1 MNSFIEKIKIVMRPM
16 VYSFR
21 TFVRLIF
28 ALIYP
33 SKITNAKQIPIIIN
47 NRNRYEYLIQLIA
60 ALEKRG
66 YTNIYIIDND
76 SSYPPLL
83 DYYNNCKYEI
93 FRLGEN
99 VGHLAMWDTYVHK
112 RFIKDYYVY
121 TDSDV
126 VPVESC
132 PEDFLDFFWKNLKN
146 KPKVQKIGFSLKIDD
161 LPDTFKN
168 KKAVI
173 DWESQFYERKV
184 DDNFYEALIDTTFA
198 LYRPFMRAGKGGLMY
213 RTASPYEAYHKP
225 WYVDS
230 DNLSVEEQYYINH
243 ASTSTHWTKLNSNK
257 S

>member
-60 ALEKRG
+60 SLEKRG

-99 VGHLAMWDTYVHK
+99 VGLIT
-112 RFIKDYYVY
+112 I
-121 TDSDV
+121 
-126 VPVESC
+126 
-132 PEDFLDFFWKNLKN
+132 L
-146 KPKVQKIGFSLKIDD
+146 IFSM
-161 LPDTFKN
+161 N
-168 KKAVI
+168 
-173 DWESQFYERKV
+173 E
-184 DDNFYEALIDTTFA
+184 
-198 LYRPFMRAGKGGLMY
+198 FM
-213 RTASPYEAYHKP
+213 
-225 WYVDS
+225 
-230 DNLSVEEQYYINH
+230 I
-243 ASTSTHWTKLNSNK
+243 
-257 S
+257 